1 MTYKYFFFLLLI
13 SYVNSF
19 IVSYNYNKIKPLQ
32 LSKDKYTDY
41 TNFLNKNKY
50 DKGNI
55 EYIYLNNNYDYN
67 NIVKYIKKNINKK
80 ILIVFINNNK
90 IINNFMDI
98 LK

>member
-19 IVSYNYNKIKPLQ
+19 IVSYNYNKVKPLL

-50 DKGNI
+50 DKGTQQTLDIPIFLVITSN
-55 EYIYLNNNYDYN
+55 LT
-67 NIVKYIKKNINKK
+67 NKLLHNTQS
-80 ILIVFINNNK
+80 LIQ
-90 IINNFMDI
+90 
-98 LK
+98 

>member
-19 IVSYNYNKIKPLQ
+19 IVSYNYNKIKPLL

-55 EYIYLNNNYDYN
+55 EYIYLNNNYD
-67 NIVKYIKKNINKK
+67 
-80 ILIVFINNNK
+80 
-90 IINNFMDI
+90 
-98 LK
+98 

>member
-19 IVSYNYNKIKPLQ
+19 IVSYNYNKVKPLL

>member
-19 IVSYNYNKIKPLQ
+19 IVSYNYNKIKPLL

-80 ILIVFINNNK
+80 ILIIFINNNK

>member
-1 MTYKYFFFLLLI
+1 MSYKYFFFLLLI

-19 IVSYNYNKIKPLQ
+19 IVSYNYNKIKPLL

-80 ILIVFINNNK
+80 ILIIFINNNK